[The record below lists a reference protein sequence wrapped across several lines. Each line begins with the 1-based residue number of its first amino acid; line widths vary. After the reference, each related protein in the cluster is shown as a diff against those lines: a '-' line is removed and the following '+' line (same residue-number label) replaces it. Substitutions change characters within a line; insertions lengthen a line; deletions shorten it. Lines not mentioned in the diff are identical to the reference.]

1 MAKAEK
7 TCGREGRPWTRVL
20 TGLGSQ
26 GLSFKVR
33 LCGEAPDHQI
43 KQGRGQRAEGNG
55 VRGGEV
61 KLQLTCKLLGEY
73 KTREPTL
80 PRLKTL
86 RLSKHLNIKH

>member
-1 MAKAEK
+1 M
-7 TCGREGRPWTRVL
+7 L

-26 GLSFKVR
+26 GPSFKVR
-33 LCGEAPDHQI
+33 LSGEAPDHQI

-55 VRGGEV
+55 ARGGEV
-61 KLQLTCKLLGEY
+61 KLLLTCKLLGEY
-73 KTREPTL
+73 KTREATL

>member
-33 LCGEAPDHQI
+33 LSGEAPDPQI
-43 KQGRGQRAEGNG
+43 KQSRGQRAEGNG
-55 VRGGEV
+55 PRAGEV
-61 KLQLTCKLLGEY
+61 KPLFTCKLLGKY
-73 KTREPTL
+73 RTRETTL